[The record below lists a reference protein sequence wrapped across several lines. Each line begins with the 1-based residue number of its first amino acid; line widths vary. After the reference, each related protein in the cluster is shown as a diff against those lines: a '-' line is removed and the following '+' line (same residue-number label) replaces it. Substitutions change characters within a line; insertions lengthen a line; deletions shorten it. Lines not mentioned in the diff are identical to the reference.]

1 MLRAQVQRS
10 EGTHNQRGVTS
21 LQSLSHV
28 SFSLSH
34 LSVTSQDPK
43 KVKKNSRVADV
54 VEVEEYFG
62 EGPFAR

>member
-21 LQSLSHV
+21 LQ
-28 SFSLSH
+28 SLSH